1 MWEQTILDDLGDE
14 LLEVGSSAVSPS
26 VEEHGLELAKY
37 PLATLSIFAIKT
49 EISLVKLGF
58 CRGSCLHDFPTLI
71 IRKSTVNDQA
81 VATSLRR

>member
-26 VEEHGLELAKY
+26 IEEHGLVLAKY

-81 VATSLRR
+81 VATSLR